1 MSCHSHKLTTFSS
14 FVLYFEVPGTSSENI
29 TESNEQ
35 LYIICVKI
43 AINELKKIVM
53 LSDLINKTVEI
64 KQHNGKKVITFFI
77 YRYIY
82 LDFMCR
88 YSV

>member
-1 MSCHSHKLTTFSS
+1 
-14 FVLYFEVPGTSSENI
+14 VLSFEVPGTSSENI

-53 LSDLINKTVEI
+53 LSDLINKTVNKIGFSTTSVVEWLGCLPQSL
-64 KQHNGKKVITFFI
+64 KNW
-77 YRYIY
+77 Y
-82 LDFMCR
+82 LLLLH
-88 YSV
+88 